1 MEFLSIQTREQP
13 EQLIPRIEQSD
24 DILLLL
30 QSDHR
35 RDQVTSVI
43 IYANEPEKHIL
54 TTLTEEGC
62 VPFRV
67 QASSDGLHVGG
78 VVENWETLKSI
89 GEAVEARHQQF
100 DLLSVEE
107 SNTIHRPFDEGRMKH
122 VIQDAL
128 SPQQF
133 DLLQTAHKAGYFRVP
148 KETTSQELAEELQMS
163 QSTLSEQLRTAQA
176 ELYRFVFDTA

>member
-1 MEFLSIQTREQP
+1 MEFLSIQTQDQP
-13 EQLIPRIEQSD
+13 ENLIPQIQQSD

-30 QSDHR
+30 QSEHQRDHT
-35 RDQVTSVI
+35 TSVI

-54 TTLTEEGC
+54 TTLTEKGC

-67 QASSDGLHVGG
+67 RASSDGLHVGG

-89 GEAVEARHQQF
+89 GESVEAEHQQF

-107 SNTIHRPFDEGRMKH
+107 SNNIHRPFDEGRMKH
-122 VIQDAL
+122 VVQDAL
-128 SPQQF
+128 SSQQF
-133 DLLQTAHKAGYFRVP
+133 DLLQTAHEAGYFSVP
-148 KETTSQELAEELQMS
+148 KETTSQKLAEELQMS

-176 ELYRFVFDTA
+176 ELFRLVFGTA